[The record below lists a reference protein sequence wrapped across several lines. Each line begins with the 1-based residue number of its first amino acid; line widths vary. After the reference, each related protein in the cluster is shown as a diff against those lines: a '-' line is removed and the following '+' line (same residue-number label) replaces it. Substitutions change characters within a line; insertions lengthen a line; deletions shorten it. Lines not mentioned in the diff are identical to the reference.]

1 MAASRGP
8 VPKPSAQRRRVNK
21 PEVPVET
28 APSAGPAKAPAA
40 EPDWHPVARRWY
52 ESLSAS
58 GQCSFYQPSDWAE
71 AVVWTE
77 LLSRQLESGKP
88 SAMMLAAWSSASTR
102 LLTTEGDRRR
112 VRIELERAG
121 RKDADEEAA
130 VASMVAWRPQVVGN
144 GTA

>member
-40 EPDWHPVARRWY
+40 DPDWHPVARRWY

-58 GQCSFYQPSDWAE
+58 GQCTFYQP
-71 AVVWTE
+71 
-77 LLSRQLESGKP
+77 Q
-88 SAMMLAAWSSASTR
+88 R
-102 LLTTEGDRRR
+102 LG
-112 VRIELERAG
+112 
-121 RKDADEEAA
+121 
-130 VASMVAWRPQVVGN
+130 
-144 GTA
+144 